1 MTTPEER
8 IIRTLEIA
16 RKGATD
22 GAHHKQWV
30 IDQMV
35 RALTGCPDVVWA
47 ATNKNGHLYHY
58 TALGESEEY
67 LAWLESF
74 YEVFPNTRFAYL
86 RACEEPPQGARVWDV

>member
-1 MTTPEER
+1 MTKDTTPEER
-8 IIRTLEIA
+8 IARALEIA
-16 RKGATD
+16 KSTATD
-22 GAHHKQWV
+22 AHHKQWV

-47 ATNKNGHLYHY
+47 ATDENDHLYHY

-74 YEVFPNTRFAYL
+74 YNDGGDQRWNTGIA
-86 RACEEPPQGARVWDV
+86 P